1 MDGQDRL
8 EGADTENRPR
18 RHKMKNPIS
27 TTHLIAV
34 AVVGGA
40 FATGFFSGPAFA
52 ATEPEQE
59 TVPFEFKFS
68 YQPSELTSAPKAEKL
83 VGRLERAVRRECADG
98 DRKIPVSQRAQV
110 QACVNETMR
119 SSIARFGSEAVA
131 QAYKSRAA
139 G

>member
-1 MDGQDRL
+1 
-8 EGADTENRPR
+8 
-18 RHKMKNPIS
+18 MKTTLS

-34 AVVGGA
+34 AVIGGA

-52 ATEPEQE
+52 SPDPEQE
-59 TVPFEFKFS
+59 AVPFDFKFE
-68 YQPSELTSAPKAEKL
+68 YKPTELTSAPKAEKL
-83 VGRLERAVRRECADG
+83 VSRLERAVRRECADG
-98 DRKIPVSQRAQV
+98 NRKLPISEHRQV